1 MSKARFIAL
10 LVAVMCAIAGFQVL
24 ISEAM
29 VYQVMR
35 PTFKDTIDMLTLPGP
50 VVIVFLASFYF
61 LVYLYLRP
69 ILKFLDLVRDGKSPG
84 EKFAA
89 AIQDRAVTFPYFM
102 ALLAYPFYMVGSSV
116 ATWIICRKAGWPY
129 ESVGYGFLGGLFCSL
144 LATPMAI
151 YGYSW
156 VVRPVLELSL
166 KVVPSLPRSRT
177 AGQKI
182 TVMLKLIITVL
193 SLMTAAVG
201 FILVV
206 SYRQTTLMLDNTR
219 EMEQMLTPEQRAG
232 LLQSH
237 ERTVE
242 SGVKSSLYFH
252 RQLGNLVIFYSSIM
266 AVAILVSLLLAV
278 AAAMD
283 ITRPLRI
290 LKAGALK
297 VQAGDYG
304 EQIQMVS
311 NDELAELGSA
321 FNSMMLTISGQLRS
335 MEQVV
340 DNLKHGI
347 RQIDETVNTVVSVS
361 GQQSQGATDQASA
374 LEQASS
380 IATEIAYTARE
391 IENRAKTLGEV
402 AEASRGFSQ
411 DGRQKLERAKEEF
424 ADINQQMDAIQAAM
438 AQLEARFRETY
449 TIVELIKDMAE
460 KTEILSLNA
469 SIEAAAAGM
478 EGKRFMVVAEE
489 TRNLSTRSSSAVRQI
504 KELVASI
511 QKATVDSISV
521 SEHGKAKV
529 MLGARTIEAALE
541 SLKDIAASA
550 ETAFTVVKE
559 ITGATAQQTKA
570 SEQLADSVSHIYG
583 VSRDVAKG
591 AGEVN
596 SAITTLKN
604 FAESLRKIVQQKTEE

>member
-10 LVAVMCAIAGFQVL
+10 LVAVMCAIAVFQVL
-24 ISEAM
+24 VSEAM
-29 VYQVMR
+29 IYQVMR
-35 PTFKDTIDMLTLPGP
+35 PTFADTIKMLTLPGP
-50 VVIVFLASFYF
+50 VVMLFLASFYA

-69 ILKFLDLVRDGKSPG
+69 ILKFLDRVKAGKSPD

-89 AIQDRAVTFPYFM
+89 SIQDRAVTFPYFM

-116 ATWIICRKAGWPY
+116 ATWIICSKAGWPY
-129 ESVGYGFLGGLFCSL
+129 ESVGYGFLGGLFSSL

-156 VVRPVLELSL
+156 VVRPILELTL
-166 KVVPSLPRSRT
+166 QAVPSLPRSRT

-193 SLMTAAVG
+193 SLIIAATG
-201 FILVV
+201 FTLVV
-206 SYRQTTLMLDNTR
+206 SYRQTTAMLKNTQ
-219 EMEQMLTPEQRAG
+219 ELEQLLSEEQRSG

-242 SGVKSSLYFH
+242 NGVKSCLYFN
-252 RQLGNLVIFYSSIM
+252 RQLGNLVFFYSTIM
-266 AVAILVSLLLAV
+266 AVAVLVSLVLAV
-278 AAAMD
+278 AAALD

-297 VQAGDYG
+297 VQEGSYD
-304 EQIQMVS
+304 QPIQMVS
-311 NDELAELGSA
+311 NDELTELGSA
-321 FNSMMLTISGQLRS
+321 FNSMMATISGQLRS
-335 MEQVV
+335 REQVV
-340 DNLKHGI
+340 DNLKNGI

-361 GQQSQGATDQASA
+361 SQQSQGATDQASA

-380 IATEIAYTARE
+380 IATEIAYTAKE
-391 IENRAKTLGEV
+391 IENRAKMLGEV
-402 AEASRGFSQ
+402 AEASRYSSQ
-411 DGRQKLERAKEEF
+411 DGRQKLERARDEF
-424 ADINQQMDAIQAAM
+424 AAINGQMDAIQAAM

-449 TIVELIKDMAE
+449 TIVEMIKDMAE

-489 TRNLSTRSSSAVRQI
+489 TRNLSMRSTSAVRQI

-521 SEHGKAKV
+521 SEQGKVKV
-529 MLGARTIEAALE
+529 MLGARTIDAALE
-541 SLKDIAASA
+541 SLKEIAASA
-550 ETAFTVVKE
+550 ESAFAAVKE
-559 ITGATAQQTKA
+559 ITGSTAQQTKA
-570 SEQLADSVSHIYG
+570 SEQLAGSVSHIYG
-583 VSRDVAKG
+583 VSREVEKG
-591 AGEVN
+591 AGQVN
-596 SAITTLKN
+596 SAITALKN
-604 FAESLRKIVQQKTEE
+604 FAESLRKIVQQKTGD